1 MEENMQT
8 IRLRTPFEVTE
19 TPLSEYPRPQ
29 FARDSYI
36 TLNGKW
42 DYAILR
48 KSESFNGEYQGK
60 ILVPYS
66 PESLLSG
73 LPEGTMVTPNDAL
86 YYHRTF
92 NVPSEFLKA
101 HTLLHFDA
109 VDFECRITL
118 NGVIV
123 GEHRGGYMPFA
134 IDVTSAIKAGE
145 NDIKLVVTDPTD
157 TSYHTHAK
165 QATKRGGIWYTPQ
178 S

>member
-66 PESLLSG
+66 LRNCCTSFQLS
-73 LPEGTMVTPNDAL
+73 P
-86 YYHRTF
+86 
-92 NVPSEFLKA
+92 
-101 HTLLHFDA
+101 
-109 VDFECRITL
+109 
-118 NGVIV
+118 
-123 GEHRGGYMPFA
+123 
-134 IDVTSAIKAGE
+134 
-145 NDIKLVVTDPTD
+145 
-157 TSYHTHAK
+157 
-165 QATKRGGIWYTPQ
+165 
-178 S
+178 